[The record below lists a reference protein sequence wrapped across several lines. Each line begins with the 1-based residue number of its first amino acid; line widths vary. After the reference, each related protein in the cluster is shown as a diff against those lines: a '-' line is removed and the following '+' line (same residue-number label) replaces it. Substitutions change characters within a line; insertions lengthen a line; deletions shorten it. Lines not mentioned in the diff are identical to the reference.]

1 MLVTGTPNVLRPT
14 EVHYVD
20 VEKTFERIKNGK
32 SRGKIYEIRS
42 LQEKMDTCDR
52 NTEQGE
58 KDYKLLKKD
67 KDRLKKQLPSWSYS
81 GKFTDGR
88 KNESITESSGL
99 MVLDFDNIN
108 VDYAKN
114 ELKQRDYI
122 YAVWASPSGNGV
134 KALAKIKP
142 TVSDTEYKEYYKQI
156 EYDLK
161 YLNIDEQC
169 KDISRA
175 CFESYDPKIYINE
188 SPRQFEK
195 KQIDV
200 MKGIRGMIFKS
211 SEGNLHEKR
220 IAAGH
225 YAGGLISEGLITYE
239 EALDQLTKAVIENG
253 TSDEKQAVKDLK
265 DGLDKGMKTPLPK
278 ELIPKVQAP
287 KETILDE
294 YPALSFIAEG
304 EEDKHWLKRL
314 KAGELQ
320 VGLTTGFK
328 SLDTYFNFKEGKF
341 NVVLGRANVGKS
353 TVIWFLMVL
362 ANRLH
367 GWKWIVF
374 SAENSPAIIKKELM
388 QFICGSFLD
397 MMTEQEID
405 TLYDVVEDNFKIIKV
420 DKMITAKELM
430 MLAEETMKID
440 EFKGM
445 LIDPYNALR
454 LDLKGSSAYN
464 YHYETVSEF
473 KLWSE
478 RNNCTIF
485 LNCHTGT
492 AGARKLHQSGEF
504 QGYPMPPDK
513 SDIENGVMF
522 ENKADDFIVIHRYV
536 QHPEL
541 ANETHWHQVKVKETW
556 SGGRPTPLEEPVKL
570 TLGRKNGF
578 NSFHDEYGHSP
589 LREKYEELKRGGNQS
604 SIPTFPQNTNL
615 EKPF

>member
-1 MLVTGTPNVLRPT
+1 MVITGTPNVLRPT
-14 EVHYVD
+14 EVHHVD
-20 VEKTFERIKNGK
+20 VEKSFERIKNGK
-32 SRGKIYEIRS
+32 SSDTVKQIRR
-42 LQEKMDTCDR
+42 LQENMDTCDR
-52 NTEQGE
+52 ETEQGD
-58 KDYKLLKKD
+58 KDYKALKKE
-67 KDRLKKQLPSWSYS
+67 KDRLKRELPSWSYS
-81 GKFTDGR
+81 GRFNGR
-88 KNESITESSGL
+88 KNEGITESSGL
-99 MVLDFDNIN
+99 MVLDFDGIN
-108 VDYAKN
+108 VDYAKT

-122 YAVWASPSGNGV
+122 YAVWTSPSGNGV

-142 TVSDTEYKEYYKQI
+142 TVSDSEYKEVYQQI

-175 CFESYDPKIYINE
+175 CFESYDPEIYINE
-188 SPRQFEK
+188 QPKEFEK

-211 SEGNLHEKR
+211 SGGKLHEKR

-225 YAGGLISEGLITYE
+225 YAGGLVSEGLITYE
-239 EALDQLTKAVIENG
+239 EALEQLTKAVIENG
-253 TSDEKQAVKDLK
+253 TTDEKKAVKDLE
-265 DGLDKGMKTPLPK
+265 DGLKKGMTKPLPK
-278 ELIPKVQAP
+278 ELIPKIQEP
-287 KETILDE
+287 KQTILDE

-304 EEDKHWLKRL
+304 EDDKHWLKRL
-314 KAGELQ
+314 KAGELK
-320 VGLTTGFK
+320 VGLTTGFD
-328 SLDTYFNFKEGKF
+328 SLDKYFNFKEGKF

-388 QFICGSFLD
+388 QFICGNFLD
-397 MMTEQEID
+397 MMTEEEID
-405 TLYDVVEDNFKIIKV
+405 ALYPIVEENFKIIKV

-430 MLAEETMKID
+430 MLAEETMKLG

-556 SGGRPTPLEEPVKL
+556 SGGKPTPLEEPVKL

-578 NSFHDEYGHSP
+578 NSFHDEYGHTP
-589 LREKYEELKRGGNQS
+589 LREKYQELKTGNQEKS
-604 SIPTFPQNTNL
+604 VFDFPQNIEN
-615 EKPF
+615 PF

>member
-1 MLVTGTPNVLRPT
+1 MVITGTPNVLRPT
-14 EVHYVD
+14 EVHHVD
-20 VEKTFERIKNGK
+20 VEKSFERIKNGK
-32 SRGKIYEIRS
+32 SIDTVLQIRR
-42 LQEKMDTCDR
+42 LQEEMDKCDR
-52 NTEQGE
+52 ETEEGD
-58 KDYKLLKKD
+58 KNYKGLKKE
-67 KDRLKKQLPSWSYS
+67 KDRLKRELPSWSYS
-81 GKFTDGR
+81 GKFNGR
-88 KNESITESSGL
+88 KNEGITESSGL
-99 MVLDFDNIN
+99 MVLDFDGIN
-108 VDYAKN
+108 VDYAKT

-122 YAVWASPSGNGV
+122 YAVWTSPSGNGV

-142 TVSDTEYKEYYKQI
+142 TVSDSEYKEVYQQI

-175 CFESYDPKIYINE
+175 CFESYDPEIYINQQPKE
-188 SPRQFEK
+188 FEK

-211 SEGNLHEKR
+211 GEGNLHEKR

-225 YAGGLISEGLITYE
+225 YAGGLVSEGLITYE
-239 EALDQLTKAVIENG
+239 EALEQLTKAVIENG
-253 TSDEKQAVKDLK
+253 TTDEKKAVKDLE
-265 DGLDKGMKTPLPK
+265 DGLNKGMTKPLPK
-278 ELIPKVQAP
+278 ELIPKIQEP
-287 KETILDE
+287 KQTILDE

-304 EEDKHWLKRL
+304 EDDKHWLKRL
-314 KAGELQ
+314 KAGELK
-320 VGLTTGFK
+320 VGLTTGFD
-328 SLDTYFNFKEGKF
+328 SLDKYFNFKEGKF

-388 QFICGSFLD
+388 QFICGNFLD
-397 MMTEQEID
+397 MMTEEEID
-405 TLYDVVEDNFKIIKV
+405 ALYPIVEENFKIIKV

-430 MLAEETMKID
+430 MLAEETMKLG

-556 SGGRPTPLEEPVKL
+556 SGGKPTPLEEPVKL

-578 NSFHDEYGHSP
+578 NSFHDEYGHTP
-589 LREKYEELKRGGNQS
+589 LREKYQELKTGSQEKS
-604 SIPTFPQNTNL
+604 VFDFPQNEN
-615 EKPF
+615 PF

>member
-32 SRGKIYEIRS
+32 SRGTVQEIRR
-42 LQEKMDTCDR
+42 LQEAMDTCDR

-81 GKFTDGR
+81 GKFNDGR
-88 KNESITESSGL
+88 KNETITESSGL

-122 YAVWASPSGNGV
+122 YAVWTSPSGNGV

-142 TVSDTEYKEYYKQI
+142 TVSDTEYKEYYRQI

-225 YAGGLISEGLITYE
+225 YAGGLILEGLITYE
-239 EALDQLTKAVIENG
+239 EALEQLTKAVIENG

-440 EFKGM
+440 KFKGM

-604 SIPTFPQNTNL
+604 SIHLFPQNTNL